1 MINPS
6 FRELEKISPSRYEIA
21 ILTAKR
27 AKQLIDGEKTLVST
41 KRKSPVT
48 KALDEIMEG
57 KVVKSTKNTS
67 TKED

>member
-1 MINPS
+1 M
-6 FRELEKISPSRYEIA
+6 
-21 ILTAKR
+21 LTAKR

-57 KVVKSTKNTS
+57 KVVKSIKNTS